1 MFTNA
6 SSDILATFTDALDL
20 MGVHWTQTT
29 PRVISVARRADVAFL
44 DTFVG
49 PKR

>member
-6 SSDILATFTDALDL
+6 STDIQAIFTDALGAL
-20 MGVHWTQTT
+20 GVDWTQTT
-29 PRVISVARRADVAFL
+29 ARDISVARRDDVAFL

-49 PKR
+49 PKS